1 MSDARWIEID
11 ADVASALIHFG
22 RAVEIFEAGGLEG
35 DDLDAYK
42 SRMALLQAMQAGHT
56 SLEAALERIL
66 VLLGEEKPVLSA
78 TYHADLVRRVSS
90 PIPGARPAVISGAL
104 ARAVDE
110 TRRFRHV
117 ARKAYDGFEV
127 PRAEPAVA
135 AARVVR
141 DALAEAIAGFRRALD
156 G

>member
-11 ADVASALIHFG
+11 ADVASALTHFG
-22 RAVEIFEAGGLEG
+22 RAVEIFEAGGLDG
-35 DDLDAYK
+35 DDLEAYK

-56 SLEAALERIL
+56 SLEAALERLL
-66 VLLGEEKPVLSA
+66 VLLGEEKPVSSDS
-78 TYHADLVRRVSS
+78 YHADLVRRVST
-90 PIPGARPAVISGAL
+90 PIPGARPAILSGPL

-110 TRRFRHV
+110 THRFRHV

-135 AARVVR
+135 AARVVH
-141 DALAEAIAGFRRALD
+141 DGLADAIAAFRRALD